1 MTTDELIAE
10 TLRHDAAATAGP
22 WDAWESA
29 RETYVRQR
37 AATDG
42 AVIAYA
48 DVTGEPTFS
57 EYALIA
63 AYRTAAPLLARK
75 LQRAMEALEAIR
87 RSRWAS
93 GCDHVAAVR
102 EAIADIEAMQ

>member
-48 DVTGEPTFS
+48 DAHDCSGSPPVMVICSRQLMG
-57 EYALIA
+57 IA
-63 AYRTAAPLLARK
+63 A
-75 LQRAMEALEAIR
+75 
-87 RSRWAS
+87 
-93 GCDHVAAVR
+93 
-102 EAIADIEAMQ
+102 